1 MKNLKLSIPSDSITS
16 EVFFALQL
24 RIANELFL
32 PKLKTFQCEDLTD
45 EFIPFI
51 PLFLSSQTSEI
62 TIEFGDESHPIAD
75 ASIIT
80 RLPTLCPKLERITL
94 NLNYRDPVITEAV
107 SEMLL
112 ACNRDSLKVFS
123 VDCPLTEEAQEVVCQ
138 LPKLSKLSMV
148 IQGQTRLPPVSLPNL
163 TYIDLEY
170 DDHLDW
176 LQGFRGMA
184 LKKLESVHF
193 HSESGKIGDF
203 LGEFESVA
211 LTTSIKNTL
220 STFEFYASCTSDP
233 NYSSLLSFKQLKILE
248 IGFSCYDGCSST
260 VDDQV
265 IITLAQAMPKLETLR
280 LGGAPCGTSTGAT
293 IDGLIG
299 PASRCPR
306 LSALRV
312 HFQAYNLIDAAT
324 NATTVPSLNGE
335 REVQREGC
343 ALTDLEV
350 GDTPISPQSASTLVL
365 ILLHIFPHI
374 RNVKYNNRE
383 WETVAETVKRFR
395 QIGTFVHHRGEGR
408 RYVQLSLQMTRYQE
422 SGIDIKPRQ
431 EKVRRR
437 RQ

>member
-1 MKNLKLSIPSDSITS
+1 MKNLKLSIPNDSISS

-24 RIANELFL
+24 RIANEPFL
-32 PKLKTFQCEDLTD
+32 PKLKTFQCEDPTD

-51 PLFLSSQTSEI
+51 PLFLSSKTSEI
-62 TIEFGDESHPIAD
+62 TIEFCDQSNMIAD

-94 NLNYRDPVITEAV
+94 NNYRDPIIIEAV

-112 ACNRDSLKVFS
+112 ACNRDSLKAFS
-123 VDCPLTEEAQEVVCQ
+123 VDCPLTKEAQEVVCQ

-163 TYIDLEY
+163 THIHLEY
-170 DDHLDW
+170 DDHHDW

-184 LKKLESVHF
+184 FEKLESVHF
-193 HSESGKIGDF
+193 RSGSKQIGDF

-220 STFEFYASCTSDP
+220 STFTFYASCSWDP

-248 IGFSCYDGCSST
+248 IGFSCSGGCSST

-265 IITLAQAMPKLETLR
+265 IITLAKAMPKLETLR

-293 IDGLIG
+293 IDGLIDLT
-299 PASRCPR
+299 SRCPR

-312 HFQAYNLIDAAT
+312 HFQADNLIDAAT
-324 NATTVPSLNGE
+324 NATTVPSLDSE
-335 REVQREGC
+335 WEVQREGC
-343 ALTDLEV
+343 ALTELEV
-350 GDTPISPQSASTLVL
+350 GYIPIPPRSTSTLAL
-365 ILLHIFPHI
+365 ILLQIFPHI
-374 RNVKYNNRE
+374 LNVKYNNRE
-383 WETVAETVKRFR
+383 WETVAETVKKFR
-395 QIGTFVHHRGEGR
+395 QISTFVHHRGEGR
-408 RYVQLSLQMTRYQE
+408 RYVQLSLQMTRHP
-422 SGIDIKPRQ
+422 GIRN
-431 EKVRRR
+431 
-437 RQ
+437 